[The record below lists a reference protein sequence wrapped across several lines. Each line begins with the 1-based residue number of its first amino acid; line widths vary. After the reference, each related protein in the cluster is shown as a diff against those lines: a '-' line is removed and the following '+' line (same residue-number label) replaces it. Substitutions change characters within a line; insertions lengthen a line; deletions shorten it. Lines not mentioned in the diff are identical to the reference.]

1 MLHWIALWQTANSIH
16 LLRHRNTR
24 KYQNLFGSVES
35 FKIRSMSVLRIL
47 VQAVALVIFVYQMML
62 ALNKYIATITIATL
76 ETKNIER
83 AEQLPDI
90 YFCVNGDSMDKN
102 LQKHGY
108 IDSFYILRGQVI
120 EIEE

>member
-1 MLHWIALWQTANSIH
+1 MISSPVHQLSAEQHRYYSKWFYLTYS
-16 LLRHRNTR
+16 LLNC
-24 KYQNLFGSVES
+24 EA
-35 FKIRSMSVLRIL
+35 M
-47 VQAVALVIFVYQMML
+47 
-62 ALNKYIATITIATL
+62 

-83 AEQLPDI
+83 AERLPDI